1 VKRFK
6 MRPKG
11 IIGLLTLALVFMLAQ
26 ACIFAAPTDRKVR
39 GKEKIREFSGGQ
51 LCKVQYAD
59 GALEDVIIYDTGA
72 MVTYDSDKH
81 SKLFA
86 KAKITDKLQAALDA
100 AIDKDA
106 AVTVSIWLTDV
117 DMAAVDTTVK
127 KELQLTDLKKAS
139 AEQIK
144 SYIALKRSKAK
155 EQYKA
160 QNWKFLTKYL
170 DESAILLNCGYA
182 SLIIAKL
189 NQKTIAEIVK
199 DNNVLTVD
207 LFVDAKKEDE
217 TTYSIPNINANYTK
231 NLGYTGNGVTVGI
244 VESGYCDKT
253 NSQLSD
259 RDINFDVSDSVA
271 SRRLSS
277 HATVVTSIVVGN
289 TQGIVPEA
297 TVYVAQALSRLQD
310 YQKIEWLI
318 DQGATVINYSAGYTD
333 VQGTYSDMAKWI
345 DHLGMQHN
353 VHFVKSAGNY
363 TSSYLITDPGMAY
376 NAVVVGSMYDSNS
389 ADEPDWTDDLFSAF
403 SRYTESSGGYKP
415 DFTAPGQGI
424 DIAGYS
430 DKSGTSFAAPH
441 VTAVLAQLVDYS
453 SNLLVNNSLLKA
465 ICAAGTFHRTAS
477 DYGAYSLSAAYSNKE
492 GTGVIDAKGAYT
504 IAANAQYADLEL
516 TPSQFPYYISFTV
529 SQTTNPV
536 RVALAWVKQNTISA
550 SSHAGAAVTERALSD
565 LDLIVYNPSN
575 TAIAS
580 SVSGANNLELVQ
592 FVPSVT
598 GTYRIKISGYTLQNS
613 SEKVGVAWYQ
623 SN

>member
-1 VKRFK
+1 MNKLK
-6 MRPKG
+6 MRSKEM
-11 IIGLLTLALVFMLAQ
+11 IGVLTISLVLTVTQAHGLAASADQ
-26 ACIFAAPTDRKVR
+26 KVI
-39 GKEKIREFSGGQ
+39 GKETVRQFSGGR

-59 GALEDVIIYDTGA
+59 GTLKDVMIYDTGA
-72 MVTYDSDKH
+72 MATYDPDKH
-81 SKLFA
+81 SKLFS
-86 KAKITDKLQAALDA
+86 KAKITDRLQAIMDESDKE
-100 AIDKDA
+100 AIL
-106 AVTVSIWLTDV
+106 TVSIWLSDV
-117 DMAAVDTTVK
+117 EQSAIDKAVRA
-127 KELQLTDLKKAS
+127 ELGITDLKKAS
-139 AEQIK
+139 AEKLKQ
-144 SYIALKRSKAK
+144 YITAKRAKAK
-155 EQYKA
+155 EQYSEKNKA
-160 QNWKFLTKYL
+160 FLTKYL
-170 DESAILLNCGYA
+170 DKAAVLLTGGYA
-182 SLIIAKL
+182 PLIIAKL
-189 NQKTIAEIVK
+189 DVKAVTNIAK
-199 DNNVLTVD
+199 DAEVLAVD
-207 LFVDAKKEDE
+207 LFVDAAKEDE
-217 TTYSIPNINANYTK
+217 TAYSIPNINANYTK
-231 NLGYTGNGVTVGI
+231 NLGYTGNGVKVGI

-253 NSQLSD
+253 NAQLSGC
-259 RDINFDVSDSVA
+259 DIHFDVTDAVA
-271 SRRLSS
+271 GSRLSS
-277 HATVVTSIVVGN
+277 HATVVASIVVGS
-289 TQGIVPEA
+289 TQGIVPAA

-318 DQGATVINYSAGYTD
+318 DQGVTVINYSAGYSD

-345 DHLGMQHN
+345 DHLSMQHN